1 MTLDEITVDAL
12 AGVWKQGAVVVDVRE
27 PAEYVEAHI
36 PGAELMPMGT
46 VVAEHEQIP
55 RDQPVY
61 VVCAVGGRSAQVA
74 EYLSAQG
81 VDARNVAGGTQAW
94 IRAGLPVST
103 GIEPGEAP
111 AAADGSRS

>member
-1 MTLDEITVDAL
+1 VTPGEITVDAL
-12 AGVWKQGAVVVDVRE
+12 AARWRQGAVIVDVRE

-46 VVAEHEQIP
+46 VPAEHERIP

-74 EYLSAQG
+74 EFLSAQG
-81 VDARNVAGGTQAW
+81 ADVHNVAGGTQAW
-94 IRAGLPVST
+94 IRAGLPVAA

-111 AAADGSRS
+111 AAGGSPS